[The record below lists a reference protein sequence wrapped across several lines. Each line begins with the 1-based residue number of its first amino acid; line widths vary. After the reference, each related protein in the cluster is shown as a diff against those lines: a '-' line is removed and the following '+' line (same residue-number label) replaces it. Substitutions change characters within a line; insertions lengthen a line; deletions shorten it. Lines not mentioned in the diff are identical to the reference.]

1 MSTGTAP
8 WPHCPAGSLPRA
20 GPGTAGSLTY
30 VCPMARHGC
39 QQSWAWPWGWPAGC
53 MLTMV
58 GRVAAGTRT
67 CRDNACMATAW
78 GSRGEAG
85 AYALGIMAAGWVP
98 EGGRSGCVT
107 PSWPATALHLLVRH
121 QATQL
126 LVSSWWLGE
135 PPELV
140 LKPSLKEG
148 VCELQLGGQCWQ
160 KLASPWPA
168 SPKGSSECWL
178 QAGGKH
184 APRPQRTERL
194 PRQAH
199 QVPRSSIAR
208 ECS

>member
-1 MSTGTAP
+1 MGHLLTFAP
-8 WPHCPAGSLPRA
+8 WLATAVSRAGLGHGAGQPAARSPWWAGWPQGQGPAG
-20 GPGTAGSLTY
+20 T
-30 VCPMARHGC
+30 MH
-39 QQSWAWPWGWPAGC
+39 AWPQPGVSW
-53 MLTMV
+53 
-58 GRVAAGTRT
+58 
-67 CRDNACMATAW
+67 
-78 GSRGEAG
+78 RGEAG

-98 EGGRSGCVT
+98 EGSHPGCVT
-107 PSWPATALHLLVRH
+107 PSWPATALHLLVQH

-160 KLASPWPA
+160 KLAPLWPA

-178 QAGGKH
+178 QAGGQH
-184 APRPQRTERL
+184 APRPQRTEGL

-199 QVPRSSIAR
+199 QVPGSSIAR